1 MFVIQNSE
9 CTFHNATVYLLH
21 EVRVIVFGERQIR
34 FTPIE
39 YTIMQHLLM
48 ERPVSDKEL
57 IADIF
62 HSDVDMWTR
71 DALDKHIGNLRRKL
85 KKTCVHLSILRVATF
100 GYILVMQE
108 ERNNKR

>member
-1 MFVIQNSE
+1 MFVIQYGE
-9 CTFHNATVYLLH
+9 CTFHNVTVYLLH

-39 YTIMQHLLM
+39 YTIMNYLLT

-62 HSDVDMWTR
+62 HGDVDMWAR
-71 DALDKHIGNLRRKL
+71 DALDKHISNLRRKL
-85 KKTCVHLSILRVATF
+85 KKTPTQLSILRVATF
-100 GYILVMQE
+100 GYILVIQE
-108 ERNNKR
+108 GKNNR

>member
-1 MFVIQNSE
+1 MFVMQNSE
-9 CTFHNATVYLLH
+9 CTFHHVTVYLLH

-39 YTIMQHLLM
+39 YTIMNYLLT

-57 IADIF
+57 VADIF
-62 HSDVDMWTR
+62 HSDVDMWAR

-85 KKTCVHLSILRVATF
+85 KKTSLRLSILRIATF
-100 GYILVMQE
+100 GYILVIQE
-108 ERNNKR
+108 DKK

>member
-1 MFVIQNSE
+1 M
-9 CTFHNATVYLLH
+9 
-21 EVRVIVFGERQIR
+21 VFGERQIR

-39 YTIMQHLLM
+39 YTIMKYLLL

-57 IADIF
+57 IADLF
-62 HSDVDMWTR
+62 QSQVDMWTK

-85 KKTCVHLSILRVATF
+85 KKTYTHLSILRVATF

-108 ERNNKR
+108 EKK